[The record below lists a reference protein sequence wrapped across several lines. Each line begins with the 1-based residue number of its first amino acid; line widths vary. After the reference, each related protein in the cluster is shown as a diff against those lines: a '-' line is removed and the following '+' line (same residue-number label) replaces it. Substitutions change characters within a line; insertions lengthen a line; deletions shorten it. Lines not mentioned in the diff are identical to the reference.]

1 MILTW
6 HPFCTD
12 IQAMRS
18 SWRCL
23 LVLTFLAIPA
33 TSRAQS
39 ADNILLVINEAVPA
53 SVQVGDYY
61 TRKRAVPQDHIVRIK
76 APITEAISRTEYDR
90 SIETPIALWLAR
102 HDLQDKVL
110 YFVLTK
116 GVPIRING
124 TDGREG
130 STASVDSEL
139 TLLYR
144 KMAGTPSPVVGRVP
158 NPYYLDEKPISEAKP
173 FTRVLSDVYLVTR
186 LDGFTVD
193 DVLKLIDRG
202 SSAAQQGTV
211 VLDEKNSLID
221 RGGDQWLDQAAE
233 RLRAIGAG
241 DRVLLEVTPA
251 VAATP
256 NPVIGYY
263 SWGSNDPA
271 NKLRNL
277 GLTFVPGAIGGMF
290 VSTDGR
296 TFVEPKPDWLP
307 GGGAQS
313 AGGGT
318 QSLAGDL
325 IREGIT
331 GVSAHVAEPYL
342 DATIRPQVL
351 FPAYLAGFN
360 LAESFYLG
368 MPYLSWQTMV
378 IGDPLCAPFRKKTL
392 TADEIAKGIDPETE
406 LPALFSARKL
416 AAIGKNGMNPEALKI
431 TLKVE
436 ARIAKENRAEIE
448 KLYERATE
456 LEPRL
461 TVIQF
466 LLASLYESRNEY
478 DKAMDRYRLILAVEP
493 QNGLALN
500 NMAYDLAER
509 QHLPKDALP
518 YAEKA
523 YRAMPE
529 ASVADTLGWIH
540 HLLGDDRTAAPLLE
554 RAAAALPRLVDV
566 QVHAATV
573 HAALNDLVRARK
585 DLDAAL
591 KADPKAGDRA
601 DVKALVDKIK

>member
-1 MILTW
+1 
-6 HPFCTD
+6 
-12 IQAMRS
+12 MRG
-18 SWRCL
+18 SWRCIL
-23 LVLTFLAIPA
+23 ALGFLVAPA
-33 TSRAQS
+33 TTWAQS
-39 ADNILLVINEAVPA
+39 PDNILLVINEAVPA

-61 TRKRAVPQDHIVRIK
+61 MRKRAVPQDHIVRIT
-76 APITEAISRTEYDR
+76 APATEAISRTEYDR
-90 SIETPIALWLAR
+90 AIETPVAVWLKR

-110 YFVLTK
+110 YLVLTK

-124 TDGREG
+124 TEGREG
-130 STASVDSEL
+130 TTASVDSEL

-144 KMAGTPSPVVGRVP
+144 KMAGTPSPIAGHVP
-158 NPYYLDEKPISEAKP
+158 NPYYLDERPVSEAKP
-173 FTRVLSDVYLVTR
+173 FTRFLSDVYLVTR

-202 SSAAQQGTV
+202 SSAAQQGTI
-211 VLDEKNSLID
+211 VLDEKNTLVD

-233 RLRAIGAG
+233 RLRASGAG
-241 DRVLLEVTPA
+241 DRVLLEMSTS

-271 NKLRNL
+271 NRLRNF

-296 TFVEPKPDWLP
+296 TFVEPKPEWLP

-360 LAESFYLG
+360 LVESFYLG
-368 MPYLSWQTMV
+368 MPYLGWQTMV
-378 IGDPLCAPFRKKTL
+378 IGDPLCAPFRKKML
-392 TADEIAKGIDPETE
+392 SADEIAKGIDPETE
-406 LPALFSARKL
+406 LPALFSARRL
-416 AAIGKNGMNPEALKI
+416 AAIEKSGLNPEALKI

-436 ARIAKENRAEIE
+436 ARVAKENRAEVE

-461 TVIQF
+461 AAYHL
-466 LLASLYESRNEY
+466 LLATIYEGRAEY
-478 DKAMDRYRLILAVEP
+478 DKAIDRYRRILAVEP
-493 QNGLALN
+493 QNAIALNDLAYGLAEHQN
-500 NMAYDLAER
+500 
-509 QHLPKDALP
+509 QPKDALP
-518 YAEKA
+518 YAE
-523 YRAMPE
+523 RAFRIAPTP
-529 ASVADTLGWIH
+529 AVADTLGWIH
-540 HLLGDDRTAAPLLE
+540 HLLGDDRSAAPFVE
-554 RAAAALPRLVDV
+554 RAAAGLPTVADA
-566 QVHAATV
+566 QVHAAAV
-573 HAALNDLVRARK
+573 HVALNDLVKARK

-591 KADPKAGDRA
+591 KADPKAADRP
-601 DVKALVDKIK
+601 DVKMLRDKIK